1 MREAQDDFQHKVS
14 LLAAEVQYT
23 ERLEQILGRV
33 QEEVDLLSQ
42 AKEDA
47 VAGRFDSSLGRLD
60 LVRTKLRTLQP
71 YANSSAFRLI
81 EKSIHEQQQTILETV
96 TSAWQSLLKT
106 DSALSSVVVE
116 EHGHSTDQGSLT
128 IEQAAQ
134 ILLRLG
140 ALDASIAKFA
150 RAFDEAIVRP
160 RFSTDR
166 HHRRASLKR
175 DKKRLFVNI
184 EQYKTSAK
192 DAVADVS
199 LVVDFI
205 VETLPPIVS
214 AAVSQYLM
222 PSLTTYLVD
231 SWLNELM
238 PVALEEIPPFEE
250 VASSVKEFIL
260 RLSNSNLNSGGQ
272 HELEEW
278 TEQIPKTWLAKR
290 RQASLAS
297 VRAVLLKKPYQT
309 MVVERTEKQVLSN
322 TTESDKSIIHNLA
335 MAQHEQNTSTQMGHS
350 PTGTMPE
357 RSSEEGG
364 KEEEE
369 EEDASAWDVA
379 DDDPLPN
386 DSPANDKAVASPNA
400 NLRDDDNNDDDADA
414 WGWDDQ
420 MSVQDPT
427 SPVSNRKRANTVQS
441 TMSQA
446 MINGHVQLANG
457 DEQEV
462 TLKETYTIT
471 GVPDQLRDLIRTIIH
486 DADTLRSPKFADSTI
501 TPAVVGLYSLPTLAI
516 AGFRALA
523 PACYANHSAAN
534 MLLYNDCMRL
544 ASELEELAAQQLQ
557 LDSASELPQYAWP
570 SSRMKTADD
579 VQSVQSFGRRAYGK
593 EMDSQRTI
601 LRDLLDG
608 AQGFANCT
616 TAPFSTE
623 CSDAVS
629 AVIDRMRVVATQWQD
644 ILSHSAL
651 LQSLGSLLSMVIAK
665 VIADIEDLGD
675 ISEPESKQLSRY
687 CDDISSLRDLFAAPT
702 EQGRGDVCGVY
713 TPLWFK
719 FQYLNELLAASLAD
733 IRYLWSEGELKLE
746 YEADELA
753 DLVQALFADSEHRR
767 KTISEIRRS

>member
-1 MREAQDDFQHKVS
+1 MREAQNDFQHKVS

-23 ERLEQILGRV
+23 ERLRQILGQV

-42 AKEDA
+42 AKEEA
-47 VAGRFDSSLGRLD
+47 VAGRFDSSLDRLD
-60 LVRTKLRTLQP
+60 LVKTKLRTLQP
-71 YANSSAFRLI
+71 YADSSAFRLI
-81 EKSIHEQQQTILETV
+81 EKSIREQQQTILETV
-96 TSAWQSLLKT
+96 TSAWQNLLKT
-106 DSALSSVVVE
+106 DSALSCVVVE
-116 EHGHSTDQGSLT
+116 QTGHSTDQGSLT

-160 RFSTDR
+160 RFSADR
-166 HHRRASLKR
+166 YQRRANLKR
-175 DKKRLFVNI
+175 DKRRLSVNI
-184 EQYKTSAK
+184 EQHKTSAK

-199 LVVDFI
+199 LVVDFT

-222 PSLTTYLVD
+222 PSLTTYLID

-238 PVALEEIPPFEE
+238 PVALEEMLPFEE
-250 VASSVKEFIL
+250 VASSVKELTL
-260 RLSNSNLNSGGQ
+260 RLSNSNSGGQ

-290 RQASLAS
+290 RQASLAA
-297 VRAVLLKKPYQT
+297 VRVVLLKKPYQT

-335 MAQHEQNTSTQMGHS
+335 IAQHEQNTSTQMEHLS
-350 PTGTMPE
+350 TGTIPG

-386 DSPANDKAVASPNA
+386 DSLTDGKAVMSPNA

-420 MSVQDPT
+420 SSVQDPT

-441 TMSQA
+441 TISQA
-446 MINGHVQLANG
+446 MANGHVQLANG

-471 GVPDQLRDLIRTIIH
+471 GVPDQLRDLIKTIIH

-523 PACYANHSAAN
+523 PACYASHSAAN

-544 ASELEELAAQQLQ
+544 ATELEELAAQQLQ

-570 SSRMKTADD
+570 SSRMKMADD

-593 EMDSQRTI
+593 EMDSQRTV

-623 CSDAVS
+623 CADAVS

-746 YEADELA
+746 YEADELV
-753 DLVQALFADSEHRR
+753 DLVQALFADSDHRR
-767 KTISEIRRS
+767 RTISEIRRS